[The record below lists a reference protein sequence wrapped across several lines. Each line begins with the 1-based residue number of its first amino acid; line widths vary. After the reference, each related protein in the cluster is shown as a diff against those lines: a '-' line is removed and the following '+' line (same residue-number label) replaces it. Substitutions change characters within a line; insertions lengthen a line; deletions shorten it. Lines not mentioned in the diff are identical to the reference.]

1 MRYLLFLIVFVLVL
15 SFFCVASFADEGMRI
30 LYIKGVVNVQ
40 QHSEDFWILARK
52 DMRLN
57 ENDRIKTGYA
67 AEAGILL
74 DGTKKNVVTLSQN
87 SEMSVLDMKEKQ
99 VSLDRGKIFALIEDI
114 ESASSFQV
122 RTPTAVA
129 GVAGS
134 GMSVETD
141 GKNTIVGCF
150 EDRAYVRGINVDGM
164 PMAEIVIIDNGFK
177 RVIGRFEM
185 PGDLI
190 ILTMFDRENWQQF
203 RENLRDHLDWLRD
216 RRAEGSRGAA
226 IALDAISRIQER
238 ADDSRF
244 DSKENIFE
252 RDEHQRRDDWERS
265 RDSGTRDAD
274 RDNEPAVNGLST
286 YQS

>member
-1 MRYLLFLIVFVLVL
+1 MKYLLFFIILALAL
-15 SFFCVASFADEGMRI
+15 SCFCMQACAGEEMQI

-40 QHSEDFWILARK
+40 KAGEDFWILAQK
-52 DMRLN
+52 GMVLN
-57 ENDRIKTGYA
+57 NDDKIKTGYG

-74 DGTKKNVVTLSQN
+74 DSTKKNVVTLSQN
-87 SEMSVLDMKEKQ
+87 SEMVVSDIKKKQ
-99 VSLDRGKIFALIEDI
+99 LSLTKGKVFALIEGI

-122 RTPTAVA
+122 RTPTAIA

-141 GKNTIVGCF
+141 GKNTTVGCF
-150 EDRAYVRGINVDGM
+150 EDKAYVQGVNVDGI

-185 PGDLI
+185 PGDLL
-190 ILTMFDRENWQQF
+190 ILTALDREGWQQF

-226 IALDAISRIQER
+226 VALDAISRIQER
-238 ADDSRF
+238 SDDIRF
-244 DSKENIFE
+244 DNKENIYE
-252 RDEHQRRDDWERS
+252 RDEYERRDDAQES
-265 RDSGTRDAD
+265 PAP
-274 RDNEPAVNGLST
+274 EPETPRKEIGVS
-286 YQS
+286 

>member
-1 MRYLLFLIVFVLVL
+1 MRYVLFLLVLVMAL
-15 SFFCVASFADEGMRI
+15 SFFHAQSYADEGMQV

-40 QHSEDFWILARK
+40 QHGEDFWILAQK
-52 DMRLN
+52 GMRLN

-74 DGTKKNVVTLSQN
+74 DKTKKNVVTLSQN
-87 SEMSVLDMKEKQ
+87 SEMSVSDVKKKQ
-99 VSLDRGKIFALIEDI
+99 VSLDKGKIFALIEGI

-141 GKNTIVGCF
+141 GEKTIVGCF
-150 EDRAYVRGINVDGM
+150 EDRAYVQGINVDGI

-177 RVIGRFEM
+177 RAIGRFEV
-185 PGDLI
+185 PGDLVM
-190 ILTMFDRENWQQF
+190 LTMFDRGSWQQF
-203 RENLRDHLDWLRD
+203 RENLRDHLDWLREK
-216 RRAEGSRGAA
+216 RAEGSRGAA

-238 ADDSRF
+238 ADDTRF
-244 DSKENIFE
+244 DSKDNIFE
-252 RDEHQRRDDWERS
+252 RGEHQRRDDAGRREDPTPDDPPSESVR
-265 RDSGTRDAD
+265 
-274 RDNEPAVNGLST
+274 
-286 YQS
+286 Y

>member
-1 MRYLLFLIVFVLVL
+1 MVLVLAL
-15 SFFCVASFADEGMRI
+15 SFFCIASFADEGMQI
-30 LYIKGVVNVQ
+30 LYVKGVVNVQ
-40 QHSEDFWILARK
+40 QAGEDFWILAK
-52 DMRLN
+52 KGMILSD
-57 ENDRIKTGYA
+57 NDKIKTGYT

-87 SEMSVLDMKEKQ
+87 SEMSVSDIKKKQ
-99 VSLDRGKIFALIEDI
+99 VSLDKGKIFALIEGI

-141 GKNTIVGCF
+141 GKKTTVGCF
-150 EDRAYVRGINVDGM
+150 EDKAYVQGINVNGT
-164 PMAEIVIIDNGFK
+164 PMAELVIIDNGFK

-185 PGDLI
+185 PGDLV

-203 RENLRDHLDWLRD
+203 RENLREHLDWLRD
-216 RRAEGSRGAA
+216 KRAEGSRSAA
-226 IALDAISRIQER
+226 IAIDAISRIQER
-238 ADDSRF
+238 SDDIRF

-252 RDEHQRRDDWERS
+252 RDEHQRRDDA
-265 RDSGTRDAD
+265 TR
-274 RDNEPAVNGLST
+274 EPAHVEQEEPE
-286 YQS
+286 Y